1 MESTIWP
8 EGVSAGLS
16 LTYDGGQPSHR
27 EIAIPHLNSLNLSS
41 TFFVDGSAWVE
52 DVPFWTWNMKLGHE
66 IGNGCLVLCGEDNG
80 SLSRWTTEMVMTEI
94 MQTNEMFR
102 ETAGFEPKSF
112 AFPWGYPNCSGGG
125 DYRFIPQ
132 AKFIYCRSGMEGHN
146 NPTNIAPK
154 YLKCIRSEGLN
165 FIELRNLGQ
174 ESLNRGE
181 WVIYSFDGIGEG
193 ERAIDAKTH
202 EDLVNWIA
210 EQEEVWV
217 APISTIGDHLTCA
230 N

>member
-1 MESTIWP
+1 
-8 EGVSAGLS
+8 
-16 LTYDGGQPSHR
+16 
-27 EIAIPHLNSLNLSS
+27 
-41 TFFVDGSAWVE
+41 
-52 DVPFWTWNMKLGHE
+52 
-66 IGNGCLVLCGEDNG
+66 
-80 SLSRWTTEMVMTEI
+80 
-94 MQTNEMFR
+94 
-102 ETAGFEPKSF
+102 
-112 AFPWGYPNCSGGG
+112 
-125 DYRFIPQ
+125 
-132 AKFIYCRSGMEGHN
+132 MEGHN